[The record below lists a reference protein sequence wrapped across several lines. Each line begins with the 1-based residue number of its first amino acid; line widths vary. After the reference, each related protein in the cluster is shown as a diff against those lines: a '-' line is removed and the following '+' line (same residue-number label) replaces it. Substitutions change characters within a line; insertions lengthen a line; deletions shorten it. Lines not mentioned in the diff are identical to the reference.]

1 MSASVHCTIA
11 RIHDLGGS
19 LGWGGF
25 TTRSG
30 CCTWCS
36 VPRAESVPK
45 MSHTYE
51 FSQSPNKSLRPALIS
66 IYESQICSDLQLQV
80 NKEKIFNL
88 NKCILA
94 VRSPP

>member
-1 MSASVHCTIA
+1 MEDGVPSGAHRAIGLLSASVHCTIA

-36 VPRAESVPK
+36 VPRAERAEDEP
-45 MSHTYE
+45 HTRA
-51 FSQSPNKSLRPALIS
+51 QSCPATAP
-66 IYESQICSDLQLQV
+66 QQQLQGQQ
-80 NKEKIFNL
+80 L
-88 NKCILA
+88 GLPIL
-94 VRSPP
+94 V